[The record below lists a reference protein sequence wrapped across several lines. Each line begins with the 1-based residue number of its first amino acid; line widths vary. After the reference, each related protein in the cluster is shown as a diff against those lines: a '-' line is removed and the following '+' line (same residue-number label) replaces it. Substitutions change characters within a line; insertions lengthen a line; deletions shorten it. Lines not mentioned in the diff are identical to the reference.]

1 MKRIPL
7 IAALAAVTVMA
18 VALGPAAMATDDTN
32 VTVTAGS
39 LALTAHPTATDFGG
53 VTLDGTAKTT
63 TSELSVFEAN
73 DSRGTGEGW
82 NVTISGTQ
90 FTEWDG
96 ANYVTTDGT
105 TLATN
110 SLSMAAPT
118 VTADGTDSPAP
129 TMTAGPYTIDGASV
143 KIASAAL
150 DAGMGTYDFS
160 TAGLTLAIPADTYA
174 NDYRS
179 DLTVT
184 VATGP

>member
-18 VALGPAAMATDDTN
+18 AALGPAAMASDDTN
-32 VTVTAGS
+32 VTVSAGS
-39 LALTAHPTATDFGG
+39 LGLTAHPTAPDFGG
-53 VTLDGTAKTT
+53 VTLDGTAKTD
-63 TSELSVFEAN
+63 TSTLSVFEAN

-82 NVTISGTQ
+82 NVTIAGSQ
-90 FTEWDG
+90 FAEHDG
-96 ANYVTTDGT
+96 ANYVTGGT

-118 VTADGTDSPAP
+118 VTADGTDSPVP
-129 TMTAGPYTIDGASV
+129 TMTAGPYTIDGVSV
-143 KIASAAL
+143 KIASAAA
-150 DAGMGTYDFS
+150 DTGMGTYDFS

-174 NDYRS
+174 NAYRS

-184 VATGP
+184 LATGP